1 MLYLFH
7 GRHLATGGDN
17 HRVCLLYKNYKNYK
31 NR

>member
-17 HRVCLLYKNYKNYK
+17 HRGCLSYKKL
-31 NR
+31 

>member
-1 MLYLFH
+1 MLYLLH

-17 HRVCLLYKNYKNYK
+17 HRACLSYKNYK

>member
-17 HRVCLLYKNYKNYK
+17 HRVCLLYKNYKN
-31 NR
+31 R